1 MLTWDISYPDTFKC
15 NLLGVTEVEIK
26 FTIVKLFKNN
36 TYKYNIYAKAKVG
49 DEVFDKNMN
58 LDFDTLQ
65 EANKECEEIYK
76 RIKKREI
83 WR

>member
-15 NLLGVTEVEIK
+15 SLLSTYEVEVK

-36 TYKYNIYAKAKVG
+36 TYKYNIYAKAKIG
-49 DEVFDKNMN
+49 DEVFDKNIN

-76 RIKKREI
+76 RMNRK
-83 WR
+83 